1 MGRIIPQYNTEQLN
15 LNSKELVA
23 TSTGEVVNIE
33 NSNIF
38 KSTIT
43 NKVAINYSNFVF
55 LDTNQIILLIEKGLK
70 HEELALLVI
79 LSSQIQM
86 ESNICIQDSEI
97 PHTTS
102 SIAKFINCS
111 QQAAKRKLNELI
123 KIGAMYY
130 GPINRKSK
138 KVYIINPH
146 IIKKGKTTRQNIVAI
161 FQVIHNKIQT
171 QNIKG
176 E

>member
-43 NKVAINYSNFVF
+43 NRVAINYSNFVF

-79 LSSQIQM
+79 LSGQ
-86 ESNICIQDSEI
+86 N
-97 PHTTS
+97 T
-102 SIAKFINCS
+102 N
-111 QQAAKRKLNELI
+111 
-123 KIGAMYY
+123 
-130 GPINRKSK
+130 
-138 KVYIINPH
+138 
-146 IIKKGKTTRQNIVAI
+146 GK
-161 FQVIHNKIQT
+161 
-171 QNIKG
+171 
-176 E
+176 